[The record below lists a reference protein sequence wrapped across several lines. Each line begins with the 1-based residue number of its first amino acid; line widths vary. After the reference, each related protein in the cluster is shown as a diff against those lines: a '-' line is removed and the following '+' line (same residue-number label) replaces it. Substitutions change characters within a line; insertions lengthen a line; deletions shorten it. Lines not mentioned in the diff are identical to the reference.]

1 MSSRQSEPMSIIR
14 VSIVED
20 NANERQLF
28 ADLVNKSAGLRCASV
43 HPRWRRRAV
52 RWPRIGP
59 MWCCWTSDSTGKVLR
74 GRHCRNSR
82 PRCRKPSSLC

>member
-43 HPRWRRRAV
+43 HPRWRRGAASLAAHRPDV
-52 RWPRIGP
+52 VLLDLRIRR
-59 MWCCWTSDSTGKVLR
+59 GKVLR
-74 GRHCRNSR
+74 GRHCRNS